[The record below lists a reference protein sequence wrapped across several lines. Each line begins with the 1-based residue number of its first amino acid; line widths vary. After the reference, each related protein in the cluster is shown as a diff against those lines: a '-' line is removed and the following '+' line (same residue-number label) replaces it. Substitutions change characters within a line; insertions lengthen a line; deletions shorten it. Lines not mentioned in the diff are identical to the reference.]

1 MYAQFFGNYLLSK
14 RAVTAEQVI
23 QAMEE
28 QHIRHLKVGTLAIH
42 AGYMST
48 SQVDDILMRQSQNQG
63 KRFGELAIEAGY
75 LNKEQLESLLHQ
87 QIPIYLLIGQRLVEN
102 GALTNTQL
110 DNLIISYQQENQLSQ
125 LENATLQKENLHTL
139 IRNLFL
145 ITYSDIPE
153 YLIKYLSLLFNNLI
167 RFIGEDFMPLN
178 PILCQEY
185 VTNHCYG
192 QIING
197 EYSLTSYLD
206 IEEDSAIA
214 FASRYVKEDFT
225 TFNEYVRASIED
237 FLNIHNGL
245 FNVNISNEDSIELL
259 LNPPVNLENTMISS
273 SSNILHL
280 PIIYP
285 FGTLNILIKV

>member
-1 MYAQFFGNYLLSK
+1 MYAQFFGNFLLSK
-14 RAVTAEQVI
+14 HAVTADQVI

-28 QHIRHLKVGTLAIH
+28 QHIRHLKLGTLAIH
-42 AGYMST
+42 AGYMDT
-48 SQVDDILMRQSQNQG
+48 AQVNDILIRQSHQN
-63 KRFGELAIEAGY
+63 KRFGELAVEAGY
-75 LNKEQLESLLHQ
+75 LTDEQLETLLNQ

-102 GALTNTQL
+102 GALSNAEL
-110 DNLIISYQQENQLSQ
+110 EKYIVLYQQENQLSQ
-125 LENATLQKENLHTL
+125 LENTSLQQENLHTL

-145 ITYSDIPE
+145 ITYSDIPN

-178 PILCQEY
+178 PTLCQEY
-185 VTNHCYG
+185 VTEHCAG

-197 EYSLTSYLD
+197 EYSLISYFDLN
-206 IEEDSAIA
+206 EDAAIA
-214 FASRYVKEDFT
+214 FASRYTGEEYINY
-225 TFNEYVRASIED
+225 NEYVQDSVKD

-259 LNPPVNLENTMISS
+259 LNPPTELENTMISS
-273 SSNILHL
+273 TSNILHL

-285 FGTLNILIKV
+285 FGTLHILIKL